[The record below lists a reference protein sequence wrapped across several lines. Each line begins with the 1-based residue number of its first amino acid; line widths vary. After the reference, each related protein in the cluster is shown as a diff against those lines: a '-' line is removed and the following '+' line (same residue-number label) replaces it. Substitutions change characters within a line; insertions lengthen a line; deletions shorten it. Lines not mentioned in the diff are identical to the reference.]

1 MINRP
6 TGFNEPEPIKKSFR
20 DHLSFFLTAVFLL
33 LFSFFS
39 AFAQEATFSRPLSL
53 EQCLNI
59 ALDNNPLVLS
69 AYQKY
74 LASRARINI
83 AKAWPQPS
91 LTIDYELEPK
101 LFDTARSGEQFF
113 WLNQTIEFP
122 GRLHLRKKV
131 PALESMETEKNLEE
145 LKLSVAYDVKEAFF
159 GLLLAEEEL
168 KYSRQ
173 NLDISKSFDEI
184 VSLKNST
191 GEVPQVEVLR
201 AKVELARASS
211 LVKSSENKTRIARA
225 RLNTVLGRKSSEPL
239 EIQGEL
245 KQPALN
251 LSLEE
256 AAEKAFTS
264 RPEIRKVEYSLL
276 KSQTIKKQAY
286 LSYLPDFDLGL
297 AKHRVEGTNFWDF
310 NLSFAIPLF
319 FWQPRKGEIAE
330 AEVMSRALQQEKV
343 YWQNMVSLEV
353 EEAYQQVQ
361 LAQEQIDLIEREI
374 LSQSQKVYD
383 MFLYSFQE
391 GQIGGLDLI
400 EARRTWLEARLSYAE
415 TLYEHAVSVAA
426 LDKALGIVLKGQ
438 Q

>member
-1 MINRP
+1 MKSRCIK
-6 TGFNEPEPIKKSFR
+6 FNKPESIKKSFR
-20 DHLSFFLTAVFLL
+20 DHLSFFLTATFLF
-33 LFSFFS
+33 LFSFFPAS
-39 AFAQEATFSRPLSL
+39 AQEATLSRPLSL
-53 EQCLNI
+53 EQCLSI
-59 ALDNNPLVLS
+59 ALDNNPLILS
-69 AYQKY
+69 SYQKY
-74 LASRARINI
+74 LASQARINI

-101 LFDTARSGEQFF
+101 LFDTAHSGEQYF

-131 PALESMETEKNLEE
+131 ASLESMETEKNLEE

-168 KYSRQ
+168 RYSQQ
-173 NLDISKSFDEI
+173 NLDISRSFEGMVD
-184 VSLKNST
+184 LKNST

-201 AKVELARASS
+201 AKVELAKATS

-225 RLNTVLGRKSSEPL
+225 RLNTVLGRQLSEPV

-251 LSLEE
+251 ISLEE
-256 AAEKAFTS
+256 AAEKAFSS
-264 RPEIRKVEYSLL
+264 RPEIRKVEYSIL
-276 KSQTIKKQAY
+276 KTQTQKKQAY

-310 NLSFAIPLF
+310 NLSFSIPLF
-319 FWQPRKGEIAE
+319 FWQPKKGEIAE
-330 AEVMSRALQQEKV
+330 AEVMTRALQQEKV

-400 EARRTWLEARLSYAE
+400 EARRTWIEARLSYAQ
-415 TLYEHAVSVAA
+415 TLYQHAVSMAA
-426 LDKALGIVLKGQ
+426 LDKALGITLRGQ
-438 Q
+438 K